1 MLSFHCAAVTKVFF
15 LDIKLCSLP
24 RHVVFYKDAPSSL
37 CVHACVC
44 VRVCVAEAGDTKGL
58 GLRTRG
64 SRLCCL
70 TEQPCD
76 LRGRVAVRGLRVP
89 HSSPWHDNL

>member
-44 VRVCVAEAGDTKGL
+44 GGGGGYQRFGFEDTWVPALLPYRAAVRSQ
-58 GLRTRG
+58 RTR
-64 SRLCCL
+64 CCAWA
-70 TEQPCD
+70 PCAAFIT
-76 LRGRVAVRGLRVP
+76 LA
-89 HSSPWHDNL
+89 